1 MMTHFAPLPKVLPAT
16 DPTEVT
22 EGGLDFGFIK
32 EIMDAFDPAALLPE
46 LDTITGKI
54 DLVARI
60 AVMAGPI
67 VILVLGLLYLF
78 LSPKEANHHFGYR
91 CYFGMG
97 SVDAWRFTQRLAG
110 IVLGGLGLAL
120 TVVMFFLVQSFGGL
134 AIMDLMSRAAV
145 CLLWEIGLIFV
156 SCQADIL
163 QTQGVFGQFGDF
175 SGSHILL

>member
-1 MMTHFAPLPKVLPAT
+1 MMTLPAPLSKVLTAT

-22 EGGLDFGFIK
+22 EGGFDFGSIK

-46 LDTITGKI
+46 LDTVTGKI

-67 VILVLGLLYLF
+67 LILVLGLVYLF
-78 LSPKEANHHFGYR
+78 LSPREANHHFGYR

-110 IVLGGLGLAL
+110 VVLGILGLGL

-134 AIMDLMSRAAV
+134 EIMDLMGRAAV
-145 CLLWEIGLIFV
+145 CLLWEIGLAAAACLGINITAMVLF
-156 SCQADIL
+156 DRK
-163 QTQGVFGQFGDF
+163 GDF
-175 SGSHILL
+175 RTKK